1 MDINFLIKAIA
12 AASVSPI
19 INTVQHNRTVVEI
32 KEKLGLNS
40 AQPPEKFDDVYVHA
54 LVEYGFGKPQ
64 FEMNLKFFDN
74 KKVRKIFS
82 NAFSNKPLDFN
93 HQEWNLLRDEAQKA
107 KIDVSQVQEFHQAFV
122 NVAKRSINPG
132 QLITNVEL
140 QEHLNKFIEPT
151 KQSPYPDEFKALI
164 EEKTKAFCGRVFVFN
179 EFNDFLKK
187 HPKGY
192 FTVIGDAGMG
202 KSAIAAQSV
211 SKYKA
216 ICYFNIRAEG
226 RNTPDQF
233 LQSIRH
239 QLINRYQLQNA
250 ENDNLPT
257 LLTKVNEKLAA
268 GEPLVIV
275 VDALDEVEQPG
286 SGNLLDLPKNLP
298 ERIYFLLTRRRYA
311 QNEKRLLTEEV
322 PEQQLDLT
330 ANKYEV
336 WNRKDVKEY
345 ISTFINDEPEHHGL
359 KAWIQ
364 KRNIQPPYFIEQV
377 AQKSENNFMYLYYVL
392 PSIARGD
399 YQNLSL
405 EELPEKLQ
413 GYYEQHWKQMK
424 MDTPDKR
431 TNAIILCVL
440 VEVGKPIS
448 CESIARITG
457 RDEYDVLELL
467 SKWLEFLRKQ
477 KQILEDYYSIYHQS
491 FADFLRNQPSLKRE
505 KKSNNIDWQEVQH
518 LISDSND
525 QLWASLKPDEDED
538 E

>member
-54 LVEYGFGKPQ
+54 LVEYGFSKPQ
-64 FEMNLKFFDN
+64 FEMNLRFFDN
-74 KKVRKIFS
+74 KKVRKVFS
-82 NAFSNKPLDFN
+82 KAFSNKPLDFN
-93 HQEWNLLRDEAQKA
+93 HQEWSLLRGEAQKA
-107 KIDVSQVQEFHQAFV
+107 KIDVSQVQEFYQAFV
-122 NVAKRSINPG
+122 NIAKRSINPG

-140 QEHLNKFIEPT
+140 QEHLNKFTEPT
-151 KQSPYPDEFKALI
+151 EQPSYPDEFKALI

-250 ENDNLPT
+250 DNDNLPT

-311 QNEKRLLTEEV
+311 QNEKRLLTKEV